1 MYTVYKTRLEIDLFH
16 LGQQNDLAL
25 RLSPF
30 KIAMCFSRLT
40 QWKGLINANLEL
52 ACRDPFEEI
61 INSAQQLCAVG
72 GVVLQK
78 WTCQKE

>member
-52 ACRDPFEEI
+52 ACRDPLEQVI
-61 INSAQQLCAVG
+61 DSAQQFCAVS
-72 GVVLQK
+72 GVVCEEG
-78 WTCQKE
+78 TC